1 MRFSLLRENE
11 RISANVIKFRE
22 GMLVRSRRREAG
34 ERLWCTNKR
43 THVHRLRA
51 AASSR
56 CSPFSPPFL
65 YVIASR
71 EAVPL
76 VTIAISI
83 SIYTSI
89 PISISVHI
97 YI

>member
-43 THVHRLRA
+43 TWIEVIGQIQRLV
-51 AASSR
+51 
-56 CSPFSPPFL
+56 L
-65 YVIASR
+65 
-71 EAVPL
+71 L
-76 VTIAISI
+76 
-83 SIYTSI
+83 
-89 PISISVHI
+89 
-97 YI
+97 